1 MATIEP
7 QRLEDVARRM
17 LAAAGAPDDIA
28 ACAARSLVESN
39 LKGVD
44 SHGVMQL
51 PWYLDEIAKGNVT
64 PAGRPVVE
72 NDTAGTA
79 LVRGNGGMG
88 IYVLRHATDVA
99 IAKARES
106 HAASVGVIDCSHTG
120 RIGWFAEAVAEA
132 GMLGIVFGGGP
143 HRIWSTAAPF
153 GGAKPFFC
161 TNPYA
166 FGMPGGRFGPVVID
180 FATSTVA
187 DGKIAVYRAEGKR
200 LPEGWIVDKNG
211 NPTTDP
217 EDFFNGGMHLPA
229 AGHKGYGMALFAELM
244 ADAMLAHRHEY
255 NWLVTVV
262 DIGVFR
268 AAADYAASA
277 EELLQKVKDVPP
289 AAGFDEVLLPG
300 EPEARRAAARAA
312 SGVPIPDGV
321 WTEIKEAAATVGVAV
336 E

>member
-1 MATIEP
+1 MVTIEP
-7 QRLEDVARRM
+7 RRLEDVARRM

-28 ACAARSLVESN
+28 ACAAQSLVESN

-51 PWYLDEIAKGNVT
+51 PWYLDEIARGAVT

-72 NDTAGTA
+72 NETTGTA
-79 LVRGNGGMG
+79 LVRGNGGIG
-88 IYVLRHATDVA
+88 IYVLHHATDLA
-99 IAKARES
+99 IAKARR
-106 HAASVGVIDCSHTG
+106 HHIASVGVVECSHTG
-120 RIGWFAEAVAEA
+120 RIGWFAEAVAAA
-132 GMLGIVFGGGP
+132 GMFGMVFGGGA
-143 HRIWSTAAPF
+143 HRLWSSVAPF
-153 GGAKPFFC
+153 GGAKPLFS

-166 FGMPGGRFGPVVID
+166 LAMPGGSFGPVVID
-180 FATSTVA
+180 FATTTVA

-200 LPEGWIVDKNG
+200 LPEGWIVDKHG

-217 EDFFNGGMHLPA
+217 EDFFDGGMHLPA
-229 AGHKGYGMALFAELM
+229 AGHKGYGLALIAELM
-244 ADAMLAHRHEY
+244 GDAMLAHRHDC

-262 DIGVFR
+262 DIGAFR
-268 AAADYAASA
+268 AADDYAASA

-300 EPEARRAAARAA
+300 EPEARRAVERAA

-321 WTEIKEAAATVGVAV
+321 WTEIKEAAAKVGVEV
-336 E
+336 D